1 MSPSNENGRLIL
13 SRHRRLGLHECVV
26 IEFRVLTD
34 ALGRFFFTRKNGR
47 MMFRQRLRIG
57 LNVCVA
63 LTEALGRFFFTRKM
77 VGWCLGRIDVF
88 DVNVCVALEF
98 SSFTEAFDLVKS

>member
-1 MSPSNENGRLIL
+1 
-13 SRHRRLGLHECVV
+13 
-26 IEFRVLTD
+26 
-34 ALGRFFFTRKNGR
+34 
-47 MMFRQRLRIG
+47 MFRQRLRIG

-98 SSFTEAFDLVKS
+98 SALTEALDLVKS